1 MNPHRV
7 AAVAAL
13 LMLAASGCESGGGGG
28 GLQLGGSPRTDD
40 VWCVRALAVRGAN
53 HAGTASGYA
62 DVLKSVRGLK
72 PDRVRLES
80 RGDSSDVLYG
90 RYAREYDVRT
100 GRVTFKPDPAA
111 DLALIRGVTI
121 GSNKPFYRAALVA
134 APVAAG
140 GHPERRGWD
149 LANLRDGYWSLHVAV
164 FYNTEGMT
172 QRRQAA
178 EEYCKLLRD
187 QGVEAYFH
195 HGDVNSSVCV
205 GVFPY
210 SAVVTEQVTDPGTQR
225 VRVESVIKDPR
236 LIDLQRRF
244 PDSLENGHRMLRLKR
259 DASGAVVGREA
270 NPSFIVK
277 LPNAV
282 EPGRPGGRA

>member
-1 MNPHRV
+1 MNRPRITFP
-7 AAVAAL
+7 APL
-13 LMLAASGCESGGGGG
+13 LLLLAAGCASHEGG
-28 GLQLGGSPRTDD
+28 GLQLGGPPRSDD
-40 VWCVRALAVRGAN
+40 IWTIRALQLRDAN
-53 HAGTASGYA
+53 HAATAAGYA

-72 PDRVRLES
+72 PDRVQIDT
-80 RGDSSDVLYG
+80 RGDATQVLYG
-90 RYAREYDVRT
+90 RYAREYDVKT
-100 GRVTFKPDPAA
+100 GRVTFKPDPSQ
-111 DLALIRGVTI
+111 DLALIRAVAT
-121 GSNKPFYRAALVA
+121 GSRKPFYTAALVA
-134 APVAAG
+134 APLPPD
-140 GHPERRGWD
+140 GHPERSAWD
-149 LANLRDGYWSLHVAV
+149 LANRHDGYWALHVAV
-164 FYNTEGMT
+164 FYNTEAMT

-210 SAVVTEQVTDPGTQR
+210 SAVVTQQVSDPATR
-225 VRVESVIKDPR
+225 TVRVESVIKDPR

-244 PDSLENGHRMLRLKR
+244 PDSLENGHRMVRLVR

-282 EPGRPGGRA
+282 EPPRTGTRP